1 MRTGFCVENVKNIG
15 TLRKRL
21 KKLVGI
27 VQKWPDK
34 IRIL

>member
-1 MRTGFCVENVKNIG
+1 MRTGFSVENVNYIG
-15 TLRKRL
+15 TLRQRW